1 MELSNLSQF
10 MIELKHSGKSEYHG
24 AYKQILYAS
33 VLFLMLV

>member
-24 AYKQILYAS
+24 AYKSLYAS

>member
-24 AYKQILYAS
+24 AYKQIPFTPPFY
-33 VLFLMLV
+33 F